1 MLEPVGQLVQVAA
14 ADLEQLLGL
23 ALRAQ
28 RGEQAGALVEL
39 AHQLG
44 RWQLRR
50 IAAQAT
56 DDVGEAAQCVRRTR
70 RQLLEQADR
79 FRGARQWQVGVLR
92 NLGQLRQRG
101 RADAARR
108 RLRSE
113 ETTSELQ
120 SLLLISTAVLCLKK
134 K

>member
-1 MLEPVGQLVQVAA
+1 MRISDWSSDVCSSDL
-14 ADLEQLLGL
+14 LEQLLGL

-79 FRGARQWQVGVLR
+79 FRGARRWRVGVLR
-92 NLGQLRQRG
+92 HLGQLR
-101 RADAARR
+101 
-108 RLRSE
+108 SE
-113 ETTSELQ
+113 ERRVGKECG
-120 SLLLISTAVLCLKK
+120 STCKYR
-134 K
+134 